1 MADIENNTSFELDQ
15 ADENSLNSV
24 SRSYPDG
31 AGGFVRDFTSN
42 NLWESHA
49 TREIQRES
57 LSTQDELPEE
67 ELYAQPEESEDEPT
81 EEEGDKYTAAE
92 AATYNAAL
100 PGAVKAGDAKEDTEV
115 ESDSYD
121 YIHDEASWNASY
133 ENGGLK
139 KYYIW
144 SDAANAPYK
153 EDLIYTDPDTGETR
167 PASLNDAKKDPETG
181 EYLLDDNGNYIYEN
195 CGRSWAGAFAAPGA
209 KYPWIVL
216 NFDTDVNST
225 VKLQYEGK
233 ADVTPW
239 GDAVFGIGRKPD
251 GSDRLFGCASVPTG
265 FGEEFLEDAEG
276 NTSFDPS
283 KFKVILVK
291 QEVAVYTEEEAEAYN
306 AALPGAVKEG
316 DNK

>member
-1 MADIENNTSFELDQ
+1 MADIENNTSFELEQ

-31 AGGFVRDFTSN
+31 TGGFVRDFSGN
-42 NLWESHA
+42 NLWESYA

-57 LSTQDELPEE
+57 LSTQPELIEE
-67 ELYAQPEESEDEPT
+67 ELYAQPEEEESDP
-81 EEEGDKYTAAE
+81 EEEGNKYTAAE
-92 AATYNAAL
+92 AAAYNAAL
-100 PGAVKAGDAKEDTEV
+100 PGAVKAGDAKEDAEV

-121 YIHDEASWNASY
+121 YVHDEASWNASY

-153 EDLIYTDPDTGETR
+153 EDLIYTDPETGDTRAAT
-167 PASLNDAKKDPETG
+167 LNDAKKDPETG
-181 EYLLDDNGNYIYEN
+181 EYLLDNNGNYIYEN
-195 CGRSWAGAFAAPGA
+195 CGRSWAGAFTAPGA

-225 VKLQYEGK
+225 VKFQYEGK
-233 ADVTPW
+233 SDVTPW
-239 GDAVFGIGRKPD
+239 GGAVFGIGRKPN
-251 GSDRLFGCASVPTG
+251 GADRLFGCASIPVEL
-265 FGEEFLEDAEG
+265 GEEFLEDANG
-276 NTSFDPS
+276 NTSFDLS

-291 QEVAVYTEEEAEAYN
+291 QEVAVYTEEEANAYN
-306 AALPGAVKEG
+306 AELPGSVKEG
-316 DNK
+316 DDK

>member
-1 MADIENNTSFELDQ
+1 MADIDNNNVLDL

-24 SRSYPDG
+24 SKSYPDG
-31 AGGFVRDFTSN
+31 NGGFIRDFTGN

-57 LSTQDELPEE
+57 LSTQPELTDE
-67 ELYAQPEESEDEPT
+67 ELNAQPEEE
-81 EEEGDKYTAAE
+81 EEEGPAEDENKYTAAE
-92 AATYNAAL
+92 AAAYNAEL
-100 PGAVKAGDAKEDTEV
+100 PGAVKAGDPKEDAEV

-121 YIHDEASWNASY
+121 YIHDEASWSASY

-153 EDLIYTDPDTGETR
+153 EDLIYTDPETGATR
-167 PASLNDAKKDPETG
+167 AATLNDAKKDPETG

-225 VKLQYEGK
+225 VKFQYEGK
-233 ADVTPW
+233 SDVTPW
-239 GDAVFGIGRKPD
+239 GDAVFGIGRKSN
-251 GSDRLFGCASVPTG
+251 GSDRLFGCASVPTEL
-265 FGEEFLEDAEG
+265 GEEFLEDAEG
-276 NTSFDPS
+276 NTSFDLS

-291 QEVAVYTEEEAEAYN
+291 QEVAVYTEEEANAYN
-306 AALPGAVKEG
+306 AELPGAVKEG

>member
-1 MADIENNTSFELDQ
+1 MADIENNTSFELEQ

-24 SRSYPDG
+24 SRSYSDG
-31 AGGFVRDFTSN
+31 TGGFVRDFSGN

-57 LSTQDELPEE
+57 LSTQPELIEE
-67 ELYAQPEESEDEPT
+67 ELYAQPEEEESDQ
-81 EEEGDKYTAAE
+81 EEEGNKYTAAE
-92 AATYNAAL
+92 AAAYNAAL
-100 PGAVKAGDAKEDTEV
+100 PGAVKAGDAKEDAEV

-121 YIHDEASWNASY
+121 YVHDEASWNASY

-153 EDLIYTDPDTGETR
+153 EDLIYTDPETGDTRAAT
-167 PASLNDAKKDPETG
+167 LNDAKKDPETG
-181 EYLLDDNGNYIYEN
+181 EYLLDNNGNYIYEN
-195 CGRSWAGAFAAPGA
+195 CGRSWAGAFTAPGA

-225 VKLQYEGK
+225 VKFQYEGK
-233 ADVTPW
+233 SDVTPW
-239 GDAVFGIGRKPD
+239 GDAVFGIGRKPN
-251 GSDRLFGCASVPTG
+251 GADRLFGCASIPVEL
-265 FGEEFLEDAEG
+265 GEEFLEDANG
-276 NTSFDPS
+276 NTSFDLS

-291 QEVAVYTEEEAEAYN
+291 QEVAVYTEEEANAYN
-306 AALPGAVKEG
+306 AELPGAVKEG
-316 DNK
+316 DDK

>member
-31 AGGFVRDFTSN
+31 TGGFVRDFTGN

-67 ELYAQPEESEDEPT
+67 ELYAQPEESEDEPA
-81 EEEGDKYTAAE
+81 EEGDKYTAAE

-100 PGAVKAGDAKEDTEV
+100 PGAVKAGDPKEDAEV

-167 PASLNDAKKDPETG
+167 AATLSDAKKDSETG

-195 CGRSWAGAFAAPGA
+195 CSRSWAGSFAAPGA

-239 GDAVFGIGRKPD
+239 GDAVFGIGRKSD
-251 GSDRLFGCASVPTG
+251 GSDRLFGCASVPTEL
-265 FGEEFLEDAEG
+265 GEEFLEDAEG
-276 NTSFDPS
+276 NTSFDLS

-291 QEVAVYTEEEAEAYN
+291 QDVAVYSEEEAEAYN